1 MIVPSFRMAI
11 IRTMK
16 GGKSNLNA
24 KARDGALA
32 FGIVELGE
40 FAAYP

>member
-1 MIVPSFRMAI
+1 MMVPSFKMAI

-24 KARDGALA
+24 KARDVTLA
-32 FGIVELGE
+32 FDIVELGE
-40 FAAYP
+40 FATYP